1 MRGTGSVTGVVP
13 KPAADVF
20 AFLTDIDRLPEWN
33 AIIVEVV
40 ERPDVVQIDAEW
52 VVRIKAMGTS
62 WASRS
67 KVEEYDIERR
77 VFSYRSCT
85 DDGNPSYATWRWQIE
100 PDAGRASR
108 VTVSWDLHPQT
119 FWRRVLLARIR
130 SRRLRREVPASVDA
144 LTRAM
149 DAAAA

>member
-1 MRGTGSVTGVVP
+1 MWGTGSVTGVVP

-20 AFLTDIDRLPEWN
+20 AFLTDVDRLPEWN
-33 AIIVEVV
+33 AIIAEVV
-40 ERPDVVQIDAEW
+40 ERPDDVQRHAEW

-67 KVEEYDIERR
+67 TVEDYDVERR

-85 DDGNPSYATWRWQIE
+85 DDGNPSYAIWRWQIE
-100 PDAGRASR
+100 PDAGGTSR

-119 FWRRVLLARIR
+119 FWRRMLLARIR
-130 SRRLRREVPASVDA
+130 SRQLRREVPASIDA
-144 LTRAM
+144 LSHAM
-149 DAAAA
+149 DVPAA